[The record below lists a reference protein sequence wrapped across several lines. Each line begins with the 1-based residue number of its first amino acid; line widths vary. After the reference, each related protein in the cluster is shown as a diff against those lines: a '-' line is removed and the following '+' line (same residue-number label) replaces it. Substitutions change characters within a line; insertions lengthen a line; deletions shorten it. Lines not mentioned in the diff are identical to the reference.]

1 MRTLKELE
9 EIANN
14 PVGRS
19 SLELLSL
26 TLESVL
32 ITLES
37 MRDAL
42 EDLDARVS
50 KFEKKNGE

>member
-9 EIANN
+9 DIANN
-14 PVGRS
+14 PKGKTAQ
-19 SLELLSL
+19 ELLFF

-42 EDLDARVS
+42 EDLDERI
-50 KFEKKNGE
+50 KKLEGKNGK